1 MARKIRNVINR
12 PATAEEQERHRN
24 IRAQVATEFPRIQ
37 AQGREILA
45 ETAEARRH
53 LDTVFNSEEEYVFD
67 AIDQFAASN
76 SLANRGAVVRMALSK
91 LLGIEIAQPHHGW
104 QPGRTRKADSAS

>member
-12 PATAEEQERHRN
+12 PATAEEKERHRG
-24 IRAQVATEFPRIQ
+24 IRAQVATELPRIQ
-37 AQGREILA
+37 AKGREILA
-45 ETAEARRH
+45 ENAEARRH

-104 QPGRTRKADSAS
+104 QPGRTRKADSVS